1 MIEITKKA
9 LAFVCEHEG
18 YKNYVYCND
27 GSSSGNPTI
36 GFGTLLI
43 SGKTNKDMNTSLP
56 GEWGTLIKNLIAK
69 VRAAGWKPGY
79 KGSYENITITPEQ
92 AVGLMYIE
100 FKRMWDR
107 QLPNVEKYGLNSD
120 QMAVYIDTC
129 YQYGEGGSLPKA
141 IRTALSVPSQGKNF
155 VPGVLKAAKQWGKRG
170 PDRLAMW
177 EGRWNPSDKFMDML
191 NKCGDLSSMNVG
203 DVNGGGAAGGGVDG
217 SYGSM
222 SASAGGGV
230 SKFWYL
236 GAVHNLLNNAQL
248 EKLYVEVKLRG
259 CNLSILRGEKVPML
273 IIDNKHKTQLLEQ
286 DNPLIDP
293 TTMMDT
299 WCSGWFMIG
308 GYSYIYDPINNGNQN
323 KWTTVMKLQRM
334 EWPTPTEVTDP
345 SARLTRTLRYN
356 LYNQNAEFKLD
367 EGVQMYGSDLN
378 DEFGEPGKVG
388 TTGLDDMIKQ
398 LLKIWD
404 SAGIKYKLV
413 SARRYPINENGEIV
427 KEKKPANVKFSN
439 TYAFKCAND
448 VRFFS
453 SPVSDHSWGQGIDI
467 IQADGDNFNNLL
479 ANIIGCEEGLIHMY
493 KNGITLFEEYSTD
506 DIGAATSHFHI
517 GTLISYDGA
526 QDVTNLFKNWWEGIF
541 KINGTW
547 KIGNYNVK
555 DYIKYVIS
563 GKNKIALYSDN
574 QIWTLKKIYSTDAN
588 WQNQSFGAK
597 ELSFDDWNEKVMK
610 TLQQEY
616 QASKTDAA
624 KGNDSSIN
632 STKPSLT
639 PEEES
644 KLIESLGILP
654 EDIADAAKLSLEDVQ
669 DIDIWD
675 TYKNDCI
682 IAYNK
687 LDNIIEN
694 YLAQDLIKIT
704 DERLVNAIDILKKCT
719 NNIKIIL
726 DNNPTA
732 GLLNNDIALQKRNNL
747 EAVYRNS
754 LALID
759 SLNKYINKANVDLLL
774 NLTEDNDTE
783 GSTGTQ
789 TITLFNTDN
798 LGSTITL
805 DKIYDNIHVCE
816 NIYFQQTNKVDTN
829 LTRFSINTLFFK
841 NKESNKWK
849 NITQFLSD
857 VIDKIRKENIIIL
870 QYGTDVTDKFINN
883 SGGVDDNPTL
893 DIIIYDGNVSKP
905 NKNMFLKYVN
915 DLFKKNE
922 LYIKAWTTERNIL
935 SNIDHL
941 SAGLDRFKNI
951 KIYTKYIDL
960 FLKARS
966 AGDFDNITVETYKDS
981 RVETLWFMALGI
993 QNDTYTY

>member
-1 MIEITKKA
+1 MAAEITKNA
-9 LAFVCEHEG
+9 LGFVCEHEG
-18 YKNYVYCND
+18 FYEYVYCND
-27 GSSSGNPTI
+27 GSGRSNPTI

-43 SGKTNKDMNTSLP
+43 NGKNPSADCNTSLP
-56 GEWGTLIKNLIAK
+56 GEWGPLCKSLCNK
-69 VRAAGWKPGY
+69 VRAKGWTTSYMGNY
-79 KGSYENITITPEQ
+79 KDITITKKQ

-107 QLPNVEKYGLNSD
+107 QSSKLSQYNLNSN
-120 QMAVYIDTC
+120 QMAAYIDSC
-129 YQYGEGGSLPKA
+129 YQWGEAGKLPKA
-141 IRTALSVPSQGKNF
+141 ILSALASGGVNAVPAVFDTVGTKYKTRNEHRKKMWLGQYTATKYID
-155 VPGVLKAAKQWGKRG
+155 A
-170 PDRLAMW
+170 
-177 EGRWNPSDKFMDML
+177 L
-191 NKCGDLSSMNVG
+191 NECGDLSSL
-203 DVNGGGAAGGGVDG
+203 AAGSAGSAGSGGDASG
-217 SYGSM
+217 GYGSA
-222 SASAGGGV
+222 SSAGGGV

-308 GYSYIYDPINNGNQN
+308 GYSYIYDPVNNGNQN

-356 LYNQNAEFKLD
+356 LYNQNSEFKLD

-378 DEFGEPGKVG
+378 SEFGEPGKVG
-388 TTGLDDMIKQ
+388 TTGLDDIMKQ

-479 ANIIGCEEGLIHMY
+479 ADIIGCEEGLIHMY

-506 DIGAATSHFHI
+506 DIGAATSHFHV
-517 GTLISYDGA
+517 GTLISYEGA

-555 DYIKYVIS
+555 DYIKYVIA

-616 QASKTDAA
+616 QVNKTAAA

-632 STKPSLT
+632 TKPSLT

-644 KLIESLGILP
+644 KLLESLAILP
-654 EDIADAAKLSLEDVQ
+654 PESIADAAKLSPEDVQ

-704 DERLVNAIDILKKCT
+704 DERVVNAIDILKKCT
-719 NNIKIIL
+719 NNIKIVL
-726 DNNPTA
+726 DNNPTV

-754 LALID
+754 LVLID

-798 LGSTITL
+798 LGGTITL
-805 DKIYDNIHVCE
+805 DKIYDNIHICE
-816 NIYFQQTNKVDTN
+816 NIYFQQANKVGTN
-829 LTRFSINTLFFK
+829 LTRFSINTLFFE
-841 NKESNKWK
+841 NKENNKWK
-849 NITQFLSD
+849 NVTQFLAD
-857 VIDKIRKENIIIL
+857 VINKIRKENIIIL
-870 QYGTDVTDKFINN
+870 QYGVDVTDNFINSSMTNVN
-883 SGGVDDNPTL
+883 STL
-893 DIIIYDGNVSKP
+893 DVIIYDNDVSNP
-905 NKNMFLKYVN
+905 NKTTFIKYVM
-915 DLFKKNE
+915 DLFKKGE

-935 SNIDHL
+935 SNIEHL
-941 SAGLDRFKNI
+941 SIGLDRFKNI

-966 AGDFDNITVETYKDS
+966 SGDFDNITVETYKDS
-981 RVETLWFMALGI
+981 RVETLWYMALGI